1 MKKKIYLAMLAVC
14 FALTASA
21 CGNGG
26 AVITDGTKTEGAADG
41 KKAETGTT
49 RLVSVE
55 NVEKYITIGEY
66 KGLTLDNTVDAITDD
81 DVQAQ
86 IDENLKDK
94 AEPVS
99 DAAKE
104 GDLVTVNYTGTKDGQ
119 TFDGGTANNYDFV
132 IGDGQM
138 FEEFENGV
146 IGMKKG
152 DTKEIKIDFPS
163 DYADETLAGKEV
175 IYKVTV
181 QNVRREGELTDEW
194 VAKNTDYT
202 TVDDYRESIRS
213 ELEKNAKESAQE
225 VLKNTAWSTV
235 LENSEVKEYPQE
247 DVDKAVSE
255 FKKSMEVYAKQ
266 ADMTLEEFTD
276 SQGISQDDFDE
287 QCQQY
292 AEGKVKQNLIVQG
305 IMDAEGLSLD
315 DKESLQLQDKL
326 VEQMGVSSIAELV
339 GTYGQD
345 YVDESVGLL
354 RVEEFIIKNAS
365 VSEKVANGDVLAD
378 DADAAAE
385 NAEQDSDQNI
395 SDEDTDDSGQDNSDV
410 DENLEE
416 ELGTEDVDQSE

>member
-1 MKKKIYLAMLAVC
+1 MKKRIFLAVLAGC
-14 FALTASA
+14 FVLNASA
-21 CGNGG
+21 CGD
-26 AVITDGTKTEGAADG
+26 AIVTDNAKTEAPAGE
-41 KKAETGTT
+41 KKAEAGTA

-55 NVEKYITIGEY
+55 NVDKYITIGEY

-86 IDENLKDK
+86 IEEELKDK

-99 DAAKE
+99 DGARE

-132 IGDGQM
+132 VGDGQM
-138 FEEFENGV
+138 FEEFEEGV

-152 DTKEIKIDFPS
+152 NTKEITIDFPS
-163 DYADETLAGKEV
+163 DYADESLAGKEV

-181 QNVRREGELTDEW
+181 QNVRRAGELTDEW
-194 VAKNTDYT
+194 VAKNTEYT
-202 TVDDYRESIRS
+202 TVDDYRESVRS
-213 ELEKNAKESAQE
+213 QLEETAKKSARE

-247 DVDKAVSE
+247 DVDKAISE

-315 DKESLQLQDKL
+315 DKESLQLQDEL
-326 VEQMGVSSIAELV
+326 VEQMGAASIADLV

-354 RVEEFIIKNAS
+354 RVENFIIKNAS
-365 VSEKVANGDVLAD
+365 VSEKVANGDVIAD
-378 DADAAAE
+378 DADASDVSDASDADTEQE
-385 NAEQDSDQNI
+385 NMDDQN
-395 SDEDTDDSGQDNSDV
+395 QDNSDL
-410 DENLEE
+410 DEDLEE
-416 ELGTEDVDQSE
+416 ELGTEEVGSDK

>member
-1 MKKKIYLAMLAVC
+1 M
-14 FALTASA
+14 
-21 CGNGG
+21 
-26 AVITDGTKTEGAADG
+26 
-41 KKAETGTT
+41 
-49 RLVSVE
+49 
-55 NVEKYITIGEY
+55 
-66 KGLTLDNTVDAITDD
+66 
-81 DVQAQ
+81 
-86 IDENLKDK
+86 
-94 AEPVS
+94 
-99 DAAKE
+99 
-104 GDLVTVNYTGTKDGQ
+104 
-119 TFDGGTANNYDFV
+119 
-132 IGDGQM
+132 
-138 FEEFENGV
+138 

-202 TVDDYRESIRS
+202 TVDDYRESIRG

-378 DADAAAE
+378 DADAVAE
-385 NAEQDSDQNI
+385 NAEQDSNQNV
-395 SDEDTDDSGQDNSDV
+395 SDEDADDSGQDNSDV